1 MTGFSGIN
9 VALQTL
15 LAQQAAL
22 EITQNNV
29 ANANTDGYHRQQ
41 AVLKAGYPTRSMAFT
56 NTSGVQN
63 IGTGVYVSSIKR
75 FESSLIDTQ
84 YRRQV
89 AENSK
94 FSTLSE
100 ILSEVET
107 NLSDTSTNSIG
118 QQIDNFFTGWQ
129 KVATDPDL
137 AANRADL
144 LETAKS
150 MVETFHNRMVSLIK
164 IQTDQN
170 TALTQRVDDINAIGK
185 QLGELNAEIGRSQT
199 ETTQPNALL
208 DERDRLID
216 QLANYIGVTVHV
228 QDNNEVLVSIG
239 GHALV
244 SGAKAF
250 TLEATPVASNKNL
263 VKINWADDAQ
273 KSALTNLTGE
283 VGGILYARDTV
294 IEDQLSKL
302 NDAATSIMNRVNAL
316 HRSGFDLDG
325 NAGMDFFTSNS
336 SLVNFNGNLDI
347 YARIG
352 STYDMTLDV
361 QDADGVSHQVALTLT
376 KTATSQWAFST
387 TTAGASIVGNSD
399 LTVTP
404 NGTISFDASG
414 NVTSTSG
421 RILFGGNATSIDTTN
436 LRQSAASTNSIG
448 VSYQSQAM
456 TIQVNPFLTG
466 ARSLSTAVNFSG
478 NLDSNALVGDTYNIT
493 MDVHDSSGVSHPINL
508 TLTKTALQQWTYS
521 TTTAGATIVGNNDLT
536 AIPNGTINFDASGN
550 VTSNIGRILFGGN
563 ATSLDTSSLHQTA
576 LSGNNIN
583 VSFQSRA
590 PYRMV
595 AAATVTNAPGDGNN
609 ALAIANSID
618 TLTSASVA
626 ALTGYQDPVAAAGER
641 SLRSWNTLRTT
652 DLALEQRHA
661 ETGLSDTKS
670 IMTAMSDQRE
680 AVIGVN
686 LDEEAINMVKYQ
698 RAFQAATRLMN
709 AFDEILESI
718 VTNLGM
724 VGR

>member
-29 ANANTDGYHRQQ
+29 SNANTDGYHRQQ

-75 FESSLIDTQ
+75 YETSLIDTQ

-94 FSTLSE
+94 FSTMSE
-100 ILSEVET
+100 ILNEVET
-107 NLSDTSTNSIG
+107 NLSDTSANSIG
-118 QQIDNFFTGWQ
+118 QQIDNFFAGWQ
-129 KVATDPDL
+129 TVATDPDL

-150 MVETFHNRMVSLIK
+150 MVETFHNRMASLIK

-170 TALTQRVDDINAIGK
+170 TALTQRVDDINSIAK

-208 DERDRLID
+208 DERDRLLD
-216 QLANYIGVTVHV
+216 QLANYAGVTVHV

-250 TLEATPVASNKNL
+250 ILEATPVASNKNL

-273 KSALTNLTGE
+273 KTALTNLSGE

-325 NAGMDFFTSNS
+325 NAGIDFFTSNS
-336 SLVNFNGNLDI
+336 SVVNFNGNLDI
-347 YARIG
+347 YAGIG
-352 STYDMTLDV
+352 DTYNMTLDV
-361 QDADGVSHQVALTLT
+361 QDTGGVSHQVALTLT
-376 KTATSQWAFST
+376 KTATRQWTFST
-387 TTAGASIVGNSD
+387 ATAGASIVGNAD
-399 LTVTP
+399 LTAIP
-404 NGTISFDASG
+404 NGTINFDATG
-414 NVTSTSG
+414 NVTGVTG
-421 RILFGGNATSIDTTN
+421 RILFGGNATTIETTN
-436 LRQSAASTNSIG
+436 LKQSSISASSVG

-456 TIQVNPFLTG
+456 TIQVNPALT
-466 ARSLSTAVNFSG
+466 S
-478 NLDSNALVGDTYNIT
+478 
-493 MDVHDSSGVSHPINL
+493 
-508 TLTKTALQQWTYS
+508 
-521 TTTAGATIVGNNDLT
+521 
-536 AIPNGTINFDASGN
+536 
-550 VTSNIGRILFGGN
+550 
-563 ATSLDTSSLHQTA
+563 
-576 LSGNNIN
+576 
-583 VSFQSRA
+583 
-590 PYRMV
+590 YRQI

-618 TLTSASVA
+618 TVTSAPVAGLTS
-626 ALTGYQDPVAAAGER
+626 YQDPVRAQGER
-641 SLRSWNTLRTT
+641 SLRAWNTLRTT

-661 ETGLSDTKS
+661 ETGVSDSKS

-686 LDEEAINMVKYQ
+686 LDEEATNMVKYQ
-698 RAFQAATRLMN
+698 RAYQAATRLMN
-709 AFDEILESI
+709 TFDQMLELI
-718 VTNLGM
+718 VTDLGL